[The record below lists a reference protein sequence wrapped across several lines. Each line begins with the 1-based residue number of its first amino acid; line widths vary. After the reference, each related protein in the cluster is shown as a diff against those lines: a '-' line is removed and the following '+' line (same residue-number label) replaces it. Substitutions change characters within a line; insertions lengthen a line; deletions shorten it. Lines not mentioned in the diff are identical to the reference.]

1 MSASRAAPSLPD
13 ARVLAVDGL
22 TVTFRREDAAFVAVR
37 DLSFHVDRGET
48 LAIVG
53 ESGSGKSV
61 TSLALM
67 RLVEHGGG
75 AIAGGAIALRRRGGA
90 VLDLARAT
98 PSTLRT
104 VRGADVAMIFQEP
117 MTSLNPVFTVGD
129 QISEAIA
136 LHQHKSAGEAR
147 AETLRLLDLVRIP
160 EARRVFARHPHQIS
174 GGMRQRVM
182 IAMALS
188 CRPALLIADEPTTAL
203 DVTIQAQILQLIR
216 GLQDEMDM
224 GVIFITHDMG
234 VVAEVADRVLV
245 MYRGEK
251 VEEGACDAIFAAPS
265 HPYTKALLAAV
276 PRLGSMRGTDA
287 PAKFPLLRFDPAAG
301 DALVVAGGDAT
312 AASGDAARESVL
324 FVDSDAAAASAASAA
339 SAAPTACARPAIDA
353 GAPPLL
359 RVRELVTRFPVK
371 SGVFGR
377 VSQYVHAVERVS
389 FELRAG
395 ETLALVGESGCGK
408 STTGRSLLRLVER
421 VSGSIEFEGREIG
434 ALKGRELQALRRNI
448 QFIFQ
453 DPFASLNPRLTVG
466 FSIMEPLLVHG
477 VASGRQAQAR
487 VDWLLERVGLPAD
500 AARRYPHE
508 FSGGQRQRIAIAR
521 ALALNPKVVVADE
534 SVSALDVSVQAQIV
548 NLMLDLQRELGVAY
562 LFISHDMA
570 VVERISH
577 RVAVMYLGQIVEIG
591 PRRAVFET
599 PRHPYTKKLMSAVPI
614 ADPARRHAPRTLP
627 ADELPSPIRALGDE
641 PDVAPLVAVGPA
653 HFVAEHRVG
662 GAY

>member
-160 EARRVFARHPHQIS
+160 EARRVFARHPHQLS